1 MRTTLTLDDDVADK
15 LKALAERRRVSFK
28 EVVNDAL
35 RRGLATQSRLAKP
48 VPPFRVVPFASA
60 FRPGVDPEKLNQLTD
75 EIEVQDATDRIRAS
89 GAR

>member
-1 MRTTLTLDDDVADK
+1 VRTTLTLDDDVADK
-15 LKALAERRRVSFK
+15 LKALAEQRRVSFK

-35 RRGLATQSRLAKP
+35 RRGLATQSRAAKP
-48 VPPFRVVPFASA
+48 ARPFRVVPFASA